1 MNTKDHA
8 EVNSTVQNVTR
19 GKSAEEAIAHL
30 YLAVL
35 SRRPTQSETDQMA
48 RHVAELGDERRGYAD
63 VFWVLLNS
71 AEFLVNH

>member
-1 MNTKDHA
+1 MNP
-8 EVNSTVQNVTR
+8 TVQNVTR
-19 GKSAEEAIAHL
+19 GKPTDEAIAHL

-35 SRRPTQSETDQMA
+35 ARRPS
-48 RHVAELGDERRGYAD
+48 AEESAEMVEYVKQLDNESQGYAD